1 MAFDGAAQFA
11 LSRAPPEVVV
21 TTINPVGS
29 DTAVVA
35 SEGVA
40 QSMPPAIH
48 AVAPRAGRMEEDMVE
63 ESSVIMMVVGR
74 TRREPPLALLPGGS
88 RSPMRGEL
96 LLQWMAAEDP
106 SSALFSLDDATESLE
121 QENLDIGFLATLN
134 ALNEASG
141 ALHEILA
148 PSSRVFA

>member
-1 MAFDGAAQFA
+1 VVVAHSVPPATQVTAPDVGRAELEATTMAFDGAAQFA

-74 TRREPPLALLPGGS
+74 TRREPPLALLSGGD
-88 RSPMRGEL
+88 RSPTRGEL
-96 LLQWMAAEDP
+96 PL
-106 SSALFSLDDATESLE
+106 
-121 QENLDIGFLATLN
+121 
-134 ALNEASG
+134 
-141 ALHEILA
+141 
-148 PSSRVFA
+148 